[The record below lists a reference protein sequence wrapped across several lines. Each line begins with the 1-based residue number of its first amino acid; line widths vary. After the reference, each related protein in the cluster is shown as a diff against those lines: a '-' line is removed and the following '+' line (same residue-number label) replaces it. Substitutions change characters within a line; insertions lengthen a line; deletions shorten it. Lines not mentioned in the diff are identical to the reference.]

1 VKGIAFP
8 LHNPLCYNGF
18 VLLLESKMPQKI
30 LVVDD
35 EADLSKLV
43 AHHLQKE
50 GFEPLCVSNGSDAL
64 KVVAKQPVSLVIL
77 DVMMPGEDGLQVC
90 RKLRAKEETASL
102 PILFLT
108 ARDEESDKVIGLELG
123 ADDYVTKPFSPKE
136 LMARV
141 KALLRRSERKETP
154 PAGYAYRDL
163 VMDVARHEVRVS
175 EKKVTLTAKE
185 FSLLEHLLKSRGKV
199 LTRDHLLNT
208 VWGYDYF
215 GTTRTVDVHIRRL
228 REKIPLLADAI
239 ETVPSLGY
247 KLIDEE

>member
-1 VKGIAFP
+1 
-8 LHNPLCYNGF
+8 
-18 VLLLESKMPQKI
+18 MRQKI
-30 LVVDD
+30 LIVDD

-50 GFEPLCVSNGSDAL
+50 GFEPLCVLNGSEAL
-64 KVVAKQPVSLVIL
+64 KTAAKQPVSLVIL
-77 DVMMPGEDGLQVC
+77 DIMMPGEDGLQVC

-108 ARDEESDKVIGLELG
+108 AKDEESDKVIGLELG
-123 ADDYVTKPFSPKE
+123 AGDYVTKPFSPKE

-141 KALLRRSERKETP
+141 KALLRRTERKES
-154 PAGYAYRDL
+154 ASDYVYRDL
-163 VMDVARHEVRVS
+163 VMDIARHEVRVS
-175 EKKVTLTAKE
+175 EKQITLTAKE

-199 LTRDHLLNT
+199 LTRDHLLST
-208 VWGYDYF
+208 VWEYDYI
-215 GTTRTVDVHIRRL
+215 GITRTVDVHIRRL

-247 KLIDEE
+247 KLIDEA

>member
-1 VKGIAFP
+1 M
-8 LHNPLCYNGF
+8 
-18 VLLLESKMPQKI
+18 SQKI
-30 LVVDD
+30 LMVDD

-43 AHHLQKE
+43 AHHLRKE

-64 KVVAKQPVSLVIL
+64 KALAKQPFSLVIL
-77 DVMMPGEDGLQVC
+77 DIMMPGEDGLQVC
-90 RKLRAKEETASL
+90 RKLRAKEETAAL

-108 ARDEESDKVIGLELG
+108 AKDEESDKVVGLELG

-141 KALLRRSERKETP
+141 KALLRRSDRKESAT
-154 PAGYAYRDL
+154 GYAYRDL
-163 VMDVARHEVRVS
+163 VMDVPRHEVRAS
-175 EKKVTLTAKE
+175 EKRVTLTAKE
-185 FSLLEHLLKSRGKV
+185 FALLEHLLKSKGKV

-228 REKIPLLADAI
+228 REKVPMLTDAI

-247 KLIDEE
+247 KLVDEE

>member
-1 VKGIAFP
+1 MA
-8 LHNPLCYNGF
+8 
-18 VLLLESKMPQKI
+18 QKI

-50 GFEPLCVSNGSDAL
+50 GFEPLCVCNGTDAL
-64 KVVAKQPVSLVIL
+64 KLLAKQPVALVIL

-90 RKLRAKEETASL
+90 RKLRAKEETAAL
-102 PILFLT
+102 PILLLT
-108 ARDEESDKVIGLELG
+108 ARDEESDKVVGLELG

-141 KALLRRSERKETP
+141 KALLRRSERKQSA
-154 PAGYAYRDL
+154 AGYAYRDL
-163 VMDVARHEVRVS
+163 AMDMARHEVKVAQKRVA
-175 EKKVTLTAKE
+175 LTAKE
-185 FSLLEHLLKSRGKV
+185 FSLLEHLLKSKGKV
-199 LTRDHLLNT
+199 LTRDYLLNT

-228 REKIPLLADAI
+228 REKIPLLAAAI

-247 KLIDEE
+247 KLVDEE

>member
-1 VKGIAFP
+1 
-8 LHNPLCYNGF
+8 
-18 VLLLESKMPQKI
+18 MPQRI

-43 AHHLQKE
+43 AHHLQKA
-50 GFEPLCVSNGSDAL
+50 GFEPICVSNGTEAL
-64 KVVAKQPVSLVIL
+64 KVAAKQPLSLVIL
-77 DVMMPGEDGLQVC
+77 DVMMPGEGGLQVC
-90 RKLRAKEETASL
+90 RRLRAKEETASL

-108 ARDEESDKVIGLELG
+108 AKEEESDKVVGLELG

-141 KALLRRSERKETP
+141 KALLRRSERKETA
-154 PAGYAYRDL
+154 AGYRYRDL
-163 VMDVARHEVRVS
+163 VMDVARHEVRIS
-175 EKKVTLTAKE
+175 DKRVTLTAKE
-185 FSLLEHLLKSRGKV
+185 FSLLEHLLRNRGKV

-228 REKIPLLADAI
+228 REKIPLLTEAI

-247 KLIDEE
+247 KLIDEN